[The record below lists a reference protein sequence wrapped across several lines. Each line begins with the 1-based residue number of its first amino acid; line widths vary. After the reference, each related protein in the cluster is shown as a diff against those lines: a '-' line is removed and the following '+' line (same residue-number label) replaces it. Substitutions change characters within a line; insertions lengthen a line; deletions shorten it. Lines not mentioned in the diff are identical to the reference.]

1 MAIQIIT
8 SKIGDEITAEDINR
22 LHLEMSRKRIFTMTA
37 PNQEINLHCLTDD
50 ATGID
55 PEVKIIDYVPNENVT
70 NPRFEMLQ
78 FMDTTNGFDP
88 HDKIILWDAM
98 LHPLDL
104 CQTRVI
110 AGFPPAGDH
119 REALDYIPDMDLE
132 LGMKIKNES
141 LPFMQMVSKWWDIED
156 GELSYED
163 WYVSFNGNDCSHLC
177 RKFEEDPQAAQEMSF
192 AEFLST
198 NFKGVLLP
206 TEPGAFSP
214 YYVGNKEKTDE
225 LNTQWE
231 TNVRPY
237 FPDAWTGHG
246 GEEEA
251 PFLEWNHE
259 YRDVSKQVKFLY
271 LNNKA
276 DLMNPKDDR
285 YLLLWFL

>member
-8 SKIGDEITAEDINR
+8 SKIGDSCTTEDINR

-37 PNQEINLHCLTDD
+37 PNQIINLHCLTDD
-50 ATGID
+50 ATGLHEDIK
-55 PEVKIIDYVPNENVT
+55 VIDYVENESITDV
-70 NPRFEMLQ
+70 RFNMLQ

-88 HDKIILWDAM
+88 HDKIVLWDAM

-119 REALDYIPDMDLE
+119 REALDFIPDMDLE
-132 LGMKIKNES
+132 LGMKIKNEM
-141 LPFMQMVSKWWDIED
+141 LPFLQLVTKWWNTE
-156 GELSYED
+156 ELGYED
-163 WYVSFNGNDCSHLC
+163 WYVSFNGSDCSHLC
-177 RKFEEDPQAAQEMSF
+177 RAFEEDPVAAQSTSF

-271 LNNKA
+271 LDNTENK
-276 DLMNPKDDR
+276 MNPKDDW